1 MVLNGVSFNEKLC
14 LQMNRKEFIKEHVDS
29 CFTDRE
35 KQDREKMLGDA
46 YDLMSDNKKFGAE

>member
-1 MVLNGVSFNEKLC
+1 
-14 LQMNRKEFIKEHVDS
+14 MNRKEFIKEHVDS